1 MSDFDIERTPV
12 GNSLEDKYK
21 TLQHEYDL
29 VIKEQ
34 YHKDYVLENQKK
46 ALENINK
53 TLERYETENRA
64 LRDLL
69 RLWM

>member
-1 MSDFDIERTPV
+1 MNEIERTPV
-12 GNSLEDKYK
+12 GDSLQVKYE

-29 VIKEQ
+29 LTKSQ
-34 YHKDYVLENQKK
+34 YHKDYLLENQKK

-53 TLERYETENRA
+53 TLDRYETENRA

>member
-1 MSDFDIERTPV
+1 MNEIERTPV
-12 GNSLEDKYK
+12 GDSLQVKYE

-29 VIKEQ
+29 LVKNQ
-34 YHKDYVLENQKK
+34 YHKDYLLENQKK

>member
-1 MSDFDIERTPV
+1 VNFDIERTPV
-12 GNSLEDKYK
+12 SNSLEEKYND
-21 TLQHEYDL
+21 LQQEYDKL
-29 VIKEQ
+29 IKNQ
-34 YHKDYVLENQKK
+34 YDKDYRLENLKK
-46 ALENINK
+46 ALENVNK

>member
-1 MSDFDIERTPV
+1 MNEIERTPV
-12 GNSLEDKYK
+12 GDSLEVKYN

-29 VIKEQ
+29 LVKNQ
-34 YHKDYVLENQKK
+34 YHKDYLLENQKK

>member
-1 MSDFDIERTPV
+1 MNEIERTPV
-12 GNSLEDKYK
+12 GDSLRDKYE

-29 VIKEQ
+29 LIKNEYQ
-34 YHKDYVLENQKK
+34 KDYLLENQKK

>member
-1 MSDFDIERTPV
+1 MNEIERTPV
-12 GNSLEDKYK
+12 GDSLEVKYN

-29 VIKEQ
+29 LIKSQ
-34 YHKDYVLENQKK
+34 YHKDYLLENQKK

>member
-1 MSDFDIERTPV
+1 MNEIERTPV
-12 GNSLEDKYK
+12 GDSLQVKYE

-29 VIKEQ
+29 LIKNQ
-34 YHKDYVLENQKK
+34 YHKDYLLENQKK